1 MNIEQFKH
9 LDIASFDEMPK
20 TDLQTVY
27 AEGQRIISKMTAC
40 DPQIM
45 IVMDAISRVLEAK
58 NK

>member
-20 TDLQTVY
+20 TDLQAVY
-27 AEGQRIISKMTAC
+27 AEGQCIISKMTAC